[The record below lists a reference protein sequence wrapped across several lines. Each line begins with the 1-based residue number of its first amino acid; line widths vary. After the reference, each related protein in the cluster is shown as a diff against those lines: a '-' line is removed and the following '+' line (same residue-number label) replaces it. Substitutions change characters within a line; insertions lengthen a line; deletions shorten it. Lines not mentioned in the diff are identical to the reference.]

1 MALQD
6 RILDEAIA
14 AAKRWSHEEVEPRH
28 VLWGI
33 VRVLGSSAPADLN
46 PEAIRPFLEP
56 PGVAVSPPTI
66 SAAAQTV
73 LDGCVSTEGATA
85 QARSVAAALASGSST
100 PAAPDAGPQVT
111 SRPVVAQAEPDA
123 TSAAAELP
131 SSGPVARESIASI
144 LGELDALVGLAPV
157 KVEVRRLVAV
167 QRLNAE
173 RRRNDLPEVDG
184 SAHLV
189 FTGDPGTGKTTVAR
203 LIARLYGALGVVS
216 QGHLVEA
223 TRADLVAGYVG
234 QTALK
239 VQDLV
244 LTALGGVLFVDE
256 AYALARGE
264 LVDFGDEAVAM
275 LVKMME
281 DHRDNLAVIVAGYR
295 EEMWDFIRSN
305 PGLRSRFTHYIDF
318 PNYDAPE
325 LAQIFESIAGQ
336 ARVRVDASVLARVGE
351 LVEEARS
358 VEDFGNARFA
368 RSLFERAYANMAAR
382 AAADDRIDPDE
393 LDVMIAADLPEI
405 ESSSADRRRRIG
417 FGAN

>member
-1 MALQD
+1 
-6 RILDEAIA
+6 
-14 AAKRWSHEEVEPRH
+14 
-28 VLWGI
+28 
-33 VRVLGSSAPADLN
+33 
-46 PEAIRPFLEP
+46 
-56 PGVAVSPPTI
+56 
-66 SAAAQTV
+66 
-73 LDGCVSTEGATA
+73 
-85 QARSVAAALASGSST
+85 
-100 PAAPDAGPQVT
+100 
-111 SRPVVAQAEPDA
+111 
-123 TSAAAELP
+123 LP
-131 SSGPVARESIASI
+131 SSRPVARESIASI
-144 LGELDALVGLAPV
+144 LAELDALVGLAPV